1 MRTWIPYW
9 MGKSA
14 RADRDRGDGIC
25 MGTMCASYAIF
36 SATSDSILG
45 GSDSELWSHIA
56 TGMGI

>member
-14 RADRDRGDGIC
+14 RVDGDKGDGVR
-25 MGTMCASYAIF
+25 MGTMCTCYAIF
-36 SATSDSILG
+36 LATSDSILG
-45 GSDSELWSHIA
+45 GADIELWGHTV